1 MRADSEK
8 YACETVLVPLA
19 EVANGV
25 KHFPETWIAEDK
37 ISISYQFNKYV
48 MPLVQGEVQVPYENG
63 LPAYVRLAKSKV
75 PQQLPPRQ

>member
-1 MRADSEK
+1 M
-8 YACETVLVPLA
+8 
-19 EVANGV
+19 